1 MSFVELKLT
10 SGLQLYTL
18 KLAAVEN
25 VWEQMWCYINVS
37 LM

>member
-1 MSFVELKLT
+1 MSFAELTLT

>member
-1 MSFVELKLT
+1 MSFAELKLT
-10 SGLQLYTL
+10 CGLQLYTL

>member
-1 MSFVELKLT
+1 MSFAELKLI

-25 VWEQMWCYINVS
+25 VWEKMWCYINVS

>member
-1 MSFVELKLT
+1 MSFAELKLT

-18 KLAAVEN
+18 KLADVEN

>member
-1 MSFVELKLT
+1 MSFAELKLT

>member
-1 MSFVELKLT
+1 MSFAELKRT

>member
-1 MSFVELKLT
+1 MSFAELKLT

-25 VWEQMWCYINVS
+25 VWEQMWWYINVS